1 MSPADQPSSGQGAR
15 SSADVLARSSAD
27 VLAAL
32 QQAID
37 SVGTDGQ
44 IHAAGSAAE
53 AEPDPI
59 AEDPEYKKA
68 KKRALNMLAAR
79 DHSSAELREKLL
91 GREHPAHIV
100 DTLIERLQNS
110 TLLDDANFAHSFVR
124 AKREQ
129 RKLSLAA
136 LRRELKK
143 KGIDGPLADD
153 ALGEIDDEWDLA
165 YEVAAKKAAST
176 RTLPYETRQR
186 RILSMLARRGFP
198 SGLSFAVTRQVLET
212 D

>member
-1 MSPADQPSSGQGAR
+1 MCPADQPAGGQDAR
-15 SSADVLARSSAD
+15 SNAD

-37 SVGTDGQ
+37 SVATDGQ
-44 IHAAGSAAE
+44 IHGADATDRLHDTGADE
-53 AEPDPI
+53 QPDPI
-59 AEDPEYKKA
+59 AEDPEYKRA

-79 DHSSAELREKLL
+79 DHSSAELRDKLL
-91 GREHPAHIV
+91 GREHPEHIV
-100 DTLIERLQNS
+100 DALIERLQGS
-110 TLLDDANFAHSFVR
+110 KLLDDANFAHSFVR

-129 RKLSLAA
+129 RKLSQSA

-143 KGIDGPLADD
+143 KGIDGPIADD

-165 YEVAAKKAAST
+165 YAVAEKKAAST

>member
-1 MSPADQPSSGQGAR
+1 MSRADDATGQDAR
-15 SSADVLARSSAD
+15 STAD

-44 IHAAGSAAE
+44 THGAHSSAPLTESVADE
-53 AEPDPI
+53 QPDPI
-59 AEDPEYKKA
+59 ADDPEYKRA

-79 DHSSAELREKLL
+79 DHSSSELREKLL
-91 GREHPAHIV
+91 GREHPEDIV
-100 DTLIERLQNS
+100 DALIERLQS
-110 TLLDDANFAHSFVR
+110 SKLLDDANFAHSFVR

-129 RKLSLAA
+129 RKLSQSA

-143 KGIDGPLADD
+143 KGIDGPIADD

-165 YEVAAKKAAST
+165 YAVAEKKAAST
-176 RTLPYETRQR
+176 RDLPYETRQR

-198 SGLSFAVTRQVLET
+198 SGLSFAVARQVLDT